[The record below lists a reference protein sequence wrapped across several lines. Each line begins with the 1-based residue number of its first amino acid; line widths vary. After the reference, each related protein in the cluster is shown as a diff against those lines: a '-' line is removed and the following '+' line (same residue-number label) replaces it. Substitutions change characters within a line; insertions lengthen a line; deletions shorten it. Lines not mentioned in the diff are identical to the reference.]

1 MSNPPPLRRLLAV
14 GLTLSAAACASGGS
28 RASTTGTS
36 AKGAAGA
43 TAATGATSST
53 RRGTSAGTRANVLTL
68 DDIQKAHIPNVFDLV
83 STLRPRWLQ
92 TRGVDSFQRPSEI
105 QVYLGSTRM
114 QGGLN
119 ALRELSSLGITRIEW
134 VDGIT
139 ASSRWGLDHGAGA
152 IVVSTSAR

>member
-1 MSNPPPLRRLLAV
+1 MSTPPSLRRLLAV
-14 GLTLSAAACASGGS
+14 GLTLVAAAACASGGS
-28 RASTTGTS
+28 RASTNGAS
-36 AKGAAGA
+36 ANGANGASSSSHRSMSAGA
-43 TAATGATSST
+43 
-53 RRGTSAGTRANVLTL
+53 RANVLTL

-92 TRGVDSFQRPSEI
+92 TRGVDSFQKPSEI

-119 ALRELSSLGITRIEW
+119 ALRELSSLGVTKIEW

-152 IVVSTSAR
+152 IVVSTSAP

>member
-1 MSNPPPLRRLLAV
+1 MSTPPLLRRRLAV
-14 GLTLSAAACASGGS
+14 GLTLLAAAACASGGS
-28 RASTTGTS
+28 RASTN
-36 AKGAAGA
+36 GASNSSHQSMSAGA
-43 TAATGATSST
+43 
-53 RRGTSAGTRANVLTL
+53 RANVLTL

-92 TRGVDSFQRPSEI
+92 TRGVDSFQKPSEI
-105 QVYLGSTRM
+105 QVYLGNTRM

-119 ALRELSSLGITRIEW
+119 ALRELSSLGVTKIEW

-152 IVVSTSAR
+152 IVVSTSAP

>member
-28 RASTTGTS
+28 RASTNGAS
-36 AKGAAGA
+36 ANGANGASSSSHRSMSAGA
-43 TAATGATSST
+43 
-53 RRGTSAGTRANVLTL
+53 RANVLTL

-92 TRGVDSFQRPSEI
+92 TRGVDSFQKPSEI

-114 QGGLN
+114 QGGIN
-119 ALRELSSLGITRIEW
+119 SLRELNSLGITKIEW

>member
-28 RASTTGTS
+28 RASTKGTS
-36 AKGAAGA
+36 STGA
-43 TAATGATSST
+43 TASS
-53 RRGTSAGTRANVLTL
+53 RRGMSAGARANVLTL

-92 TRGVDSFQRPSEI
+92 TRGVDSFQKPTEI

-119 ALRELSSLGITRIEW
+119 ALRELSSLGVTKIEW

-152 IVVSTSAR
+152 IVVSTSAPASTP